1 MDKQY
6 LEIVKKYMQDIPV
19 KLGALASDLGLEVFK
34 SPLKPGISGLIEP
47 SESALSGY
55 RIKINRHESVERQR
69 FTLAHEIAHF
79 LLHRELIRGG
89 VVDNTMY
96 RSNLSSRHEIEAN
109 KLASM
114 IIMPDRAV
122 EALKREL
129 ADVST
134 EERISRMATALRV
147 SEPAMRIKLGY

>member
-1 MDKQY
+1 MTESDKD
-6 LEIVKKYMQDIPV
+6 IVRRHISDAPV
-19 KLGALASDLGLEVFK
+19 RLGVLASDLGIEVFR

-47 SESALSGY
+47 SPTARSGY

-69 FTLAHEIAHF
+69 FTLAHEISHY
-79 LLHRELIRGG
+79 LLHRELIRSG

-114 IIMPDRAV
+114 IVMPDGIV
-122 EALKREL
+122 ERLKAEFAEL
-129 ADVST
+129 PLD
-134 EERISRMATALRV
+134 ERVHRMASALRV
-147 SEPAMRIKLGY
+147 SEPAMRIKLGV